1 MAGNIKGVTIEI
13 GGNTTKLNAALKNI
27 SKKSNKLDSE
37 LKKINN
43 SLKFNPKNTDLLKQK
58 FDVVNKAVK
67 ETQTKLEELKKIE
80 AQLKGNPEHEE
91 HWRKVQRE
99 IIFTENKLK
108 SLEKEQKAFN
118 FELSRLGKL
127 SNNFKSIGESAE
139 RVGKKFEDAGNK
151 AKPLSLAMTGVGV
164 ASVAAFKEV
173 DEMLDTV
180 VLKTGATGDNL
191 KDLQQTATNVFTSHV
206 APSALEAGNAVGEL
220 NTRFNFTGET
230 LEKSSIDFLKFAKVT
245 GQDVNNAIIKVSR
258 TMGDAGIPANEYN
271 KILDA
276 LTVAGQASGISVDKL
291 SETLTKF
298 GAPMRQLGFDINESI
313 ALFSS
318 WEKAGVNT
326 EIAFSGMKKAIGNWA
341 KEGKDARIE
350 FKKTLE
356 EIKNTPDIATA
367 TTKAIEIFGQKAGP
381 DLADAIKG
389 GRFEYSEMLNLI
401 ESSDGTL
408 DKTFNNQ
415 RDATEGFKVAL
426 NNLKVAGAELGQQ
439 ILEVLAPILKSF
451 AEKLKEW
458 TKRFKELDPATKQI
472 IVKIGLFAAAFTPLS
487 IGIGK
492 TIGAFGRLSK
502 GIGTTIKFFKVGES
516 GVSSFGKV
524 ISKMTGVVKKIGGL
538 GKTIIKFVSKFNLLS
553 KAKTAINGI
562 TVAFRSLKLAFAT
575 NPLGIAILALTAL
588 GTALVIAYKKSE
600 KFKNIVDKSWAKVK
614 EVIKLT
620 WENVIKPVFDKLK
633 EVWTSIVQKW
643 EENSERIKFIF
654 TTVWEFIVSIFRN
667 TWEIITGIWEI
678 FAGIFTRDWDRV
690 WNGVKTVVTT
700 IWEQIKQAFS
710 LVFDAI
716 WSVVSTVIQKI
727 YDWISEKF
735 TQVSNFIFSTWENIK
750 NTISNAISTAW
761 NIVVDKVTSIY
772 NSVSEWFGR
781 IPGTISN
788 LWGQAQ
794 NFLSSINL
802 YDIGQNIIQGLAN
815 GLESAFGWV
824 REKARNIAQGILN
837 AAKSVLG
844 INSPSRKMMEIGVFT
859 GQGLSIGL
867 DETKDEIKDKSKELS
882 DTVLSSF
889 DDTTLQGSL
898 TTSYE
903 LSQNSNVISVLN
915 GVVKELNGLKQNFNI
930 TSVVEVDGQEIARA
944 THKNIDYLNGLN
956 YKKLKGVW

>member
-13 GGNTTKLNAALKNI
+13 GGNTTKLNAALENI

-562 TVAFRSLKLAFAT
+562 TVAFRSLKLAFER